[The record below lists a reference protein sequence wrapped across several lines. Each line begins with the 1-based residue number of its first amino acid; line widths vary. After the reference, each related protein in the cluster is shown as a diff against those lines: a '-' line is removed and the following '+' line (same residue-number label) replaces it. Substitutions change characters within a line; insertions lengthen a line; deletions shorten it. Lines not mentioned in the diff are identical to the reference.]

1 MLPTTLARGR
11 ATARGYGELLTMLN
25 TPGLNTPGLNTPG
38 SIQGLNTYRYS
49 PYTIP
54 NAAGSTSAAAAAQAA
69 AHAAAVAAA
78 SPQPVVTVTS
88 THQPPTVTPIISQA
102 QIAPQ
107 PNTAQHAHTTLT
119 PAHLQQL
126 QLLGLVGQMQP
137 TPHQQPHVTT
147 SAGHLAAALN
157 NNSPL
162 AAQILALNNQ
172 AVAAAAVAAQQ
183 AGTLTGVQ
191 AGQPCKQRAALPA
204 ALIDGSGHAGQP
216 ATVSHGLN
224 YSMNDLINLQGL
236 QFDAA
241 SAANFQVPVGL

>member
-54 NAAGSTSAAAAAQAA
+54 NAAGSAQSAAAAQAA

-107 PNTAQHAHTTLT
+107 PNTAQHAQPTLT

-137 TPHQQPHVTT
+137 TPHQQPPVTT

-191 AGQPCKQRAALPA
+191 AGQPCKQRASALPA
-204 ALIDGSGHAGQP
+204 ALIDQGHAGQP